1 VSGFSESEPRTKL
14 AAYLSSQ
21 WLRTTHLDQQLDLLR
36 WDIERSGKL
45 NCEVVKQSFFRKLV
59 KLYHDRETVPYTKDT
74 KGARH
79 VWAVGE
85 ELASNIREKVCGV
98 VNIDDTHWVG
108 VVIDAA
114 QSLFL
119 YGDSIAGSNT
129 ELKSAID
136 WWIENHTSQQF
147 VHQNLPITRQFD
159 GYNCSIFAVNAVGCN
174 ALPERISLLETSTHA
189 DELRIETFICVAN
202 RDLQFVSRIY
212 ILSNF

>member
-1 VSGFSESEPRTKL
+1 VEECKL
-14 AAYLSSQ
+14 Q
-21 WLRTTHLDQQLDLLR
+21 
-36 WDIERSGKL
+36 
-45 NCEVVKQSFFRKLV
+45 
-59 KLYHDRETVPYTKDT
+59 
-74 KGARH
+74 
-79 VWAVGE
+79 
-85 ELASNIREKVCGV
+85 

-147 VHQNLPITRQFD
+147 VHQNLLITRQFD

-174 ALPERISLLETSTHA
+174 ALPEHISLLETSTHA
-189 DELRIETFICVAN
+189 NEL
-202 RDLQFVSRIY
+202 
-212 ILSNF
+212 